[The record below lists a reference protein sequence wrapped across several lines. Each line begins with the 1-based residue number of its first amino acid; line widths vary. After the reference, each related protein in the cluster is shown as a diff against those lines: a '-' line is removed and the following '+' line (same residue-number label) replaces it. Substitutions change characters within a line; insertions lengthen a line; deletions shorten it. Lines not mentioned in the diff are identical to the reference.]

1 MAFLPSEAL
10 ADFTTTIKNT
20 FITVEQSPTHLQAR
34 RRSVPHSSRFCYTD
48 DASIGFGKLCLAN
61 MHSDVS
67 NCPTEAYSCSDFSG
81 TRTPESMDDLTP
93 ANSQIAPPPSFLPGQ
108 MVRRLNSKAAAFQPQ
123 VATQEPSKDCYKK
136 HIAEVI
142 RLTRVA
148 MTNSEHVASV
158 ETSEDASG
166 WSIIIQPKGTRGDDE
181 NNWQSELLMTQ
192 AKEALL
198 DAATSTRSIYVMG
211 YCNAKPFT
219 ARPLGFEA
227 TLGAMQNATSA
238 CWHVFKKGFCR
249 HGDDCCKQHPGCLVP
264 VRVIVEGVQF
274 KSDPRFADIFKEQV
288 ADLALTV
295 TAACGANSYVEQAEA
310 FKDKDYQGWTI
321 ELTPIGEMTAQKD
334 YLLTVAKNAIF
345 SASRNSGA
353 VYIMGYAAKPFFEK
367 SGGFVTMIGDMQD
380 ESRVC
385 WDFYSKGCCSR
396 DCACRYEHTEC
407 LMPINVVVK
416 EKSYPISLNT
426 LALDEMVA
434 LDLVLNALA

>member
-20 FITVEQSPTHLQAR
+20 FISMELSPTHLDPTPR
-34 RRSVPHSSRFCYTD
+34 RRSVPPSSRLCHTD
-48 DASIGFGKLCLAN
+48 DASIGHGKLVIAN
-61 MHSDVS
+61 MPTYSFS
-67 NCPTEAYSCSDFSG
+67 NCPTEAYSCSEFSG
-81 TRTPESMDDLTP
+81 TRTPESMDEVSP
-93 ANSQIAPPPSFLPGQ
+93 ANSQIAPPPSFPPGT
-108 MVRRLNSKAAAFQPQ
+108 MMRRLNSRAASFQPQ
-123 VATQEPSKDCYKK
+123 VATPEPSKDHYKK

-142 RLTRVA
+142 RLTRVR
-148 MTNSEHVASV
+148 MKDSEHVASV
-158 ETSEDASG
+158 EVSEDADG
-166 WSIIIQPKGTRGDDE
+166 WSIMIQPKGNDE

-198 DAATSTRSIYVMG
+198 DAASATRSIYVMG

-227 TLGAMQNATSA
+227 TLGAMQSATSA

-249 HGDDCCKQHPGCLVP
+249 HGDDCCKQHPGCTVP
-264 VRVIVEGVQF
+264 VRVMVEGVQF
-274 KSDPRFADIFKEQV
+274 KSDTRFANIFKEQV

-295 TAACGANSYVEQAEA
+295 TSACGANSYVEQAEA
-310 FKDKDYQGWTI
+310 FKDKDNQGWTI
-321 ELTPIGEMTAQKD
+321 ELTPKGEKTEEAKD
-334 YLLTVAKNAIF
+334 YLLTLAKNAMF
-345 SASRNSGA
+345 SASRNSDF

-367 SGGFVTMIGDMQD
+367 SGGFVTMLGDMQD
-380 ESRVC
+380 ESKVC

-396 DCACRYEHTEC
+396 DCACRWEHTEC

-426 LALDEMVA
+426 LAPR
-434 LDLVLNALA
+434 